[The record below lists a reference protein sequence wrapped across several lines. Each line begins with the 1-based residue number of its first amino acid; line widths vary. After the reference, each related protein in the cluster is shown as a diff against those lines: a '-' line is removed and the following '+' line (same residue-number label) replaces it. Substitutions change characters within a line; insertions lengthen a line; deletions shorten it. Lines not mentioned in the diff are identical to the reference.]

1 MSKLIRSQAE
11 MTTRLNDQSKAPECD
26 GTLQFFNLL
35 KNPNAQED
43 EESKIFK
50 NSTAKRIHPLV
61 LRVRFRSHSLSNHP
75 STVHPACL
83 EQTAKTQNSSLS
95 PPKTKYQEAINLL
108 FASTLQPSNPH
119 ITTSCTPPYHSSPT
133 TQIKHTTFFFNSNGR
148 SASSTA
154 PSASGARSPAGTTG
168 LHAQRKRRSFGRYP
182 QRCQLE
188 ESYNCR

>member
-1 MSKLIRSQAE
+1 MRWSASI
-11 MTTRLNDQSKAPECD
+11 
-26 GTLQFFNLL
+26 LQ
-35 KNPNAQED
+35 
-43 EESKIFK
+43 IVK
-50 NSTAKRIHPLV
+50 NSKCTRGRRINTIRKFNRQTDTSPCP
-61 LRVRFRSHSLSNHP
+61 P
-75 STVHPACL
+75 SPISQPQPEQPSITVHPACL
-83 EQTAKTQNSSLS
+83 KQTAKTRNFSLS
-95 PPKTKYQEAINLL
+95 PPKTKYQEATNLL
-108 FASTLQPSNPH
+108 FAPTLQPSNRH